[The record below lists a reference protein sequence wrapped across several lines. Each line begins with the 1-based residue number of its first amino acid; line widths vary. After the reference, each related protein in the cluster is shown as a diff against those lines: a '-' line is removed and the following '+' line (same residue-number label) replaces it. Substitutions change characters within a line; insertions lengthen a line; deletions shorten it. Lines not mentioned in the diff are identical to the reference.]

1 MQCRLY
7 SVYRLQP
14 TNKIKCSIG
23 LSPTPSSGRSEN
35 FFSPPPSGRSSQLS
49 LKLFFFT
56 YKQKIKKYIRRR
68 DSLQDERTS
77 SSCKFH
83 NEILTTCVQSDS
95 HALSPARAFSLSVQT
110 GIMQAYTEGVDIIVA
125 GCTFGK
131 DDSFFLYYITNA
143 DWCVYGVDRG
153 CIFLLHL
160 VARTTLFIFIASP
173 MLNFDFFSVCLL
185 DKDAVNKFSGVFFV
199 FNGIF

>member
-1 MQCRLY
+1 
-7 SVYRLQP
+7 
-14 TNKIKCSIG
+14 
-23 LSPTPSSGRSEN
+23 
-35 FFSPPPSGRSSQLS
+35 
-49 LKLFFFT
+49 
-56 YKQKIKKYIRRR
+56 
-68 DSLQDERTS
+68 LQDERTG
-77 SSCKFH
+77 SSCEFH
-83 NEILTTCVQSDS
+83 NEILTTFVQSRT
-95 HALSPARAFSLSVQT
+95 LSRARVLSIYIDGYNV
-110 GIMQAYTEGVDIIVA
+110 GLYRG
-125 GCTFGK
+125 GGYYSCTFGK
-131 DDSFFLYYITNA
+131 DDSFFLHYITNA